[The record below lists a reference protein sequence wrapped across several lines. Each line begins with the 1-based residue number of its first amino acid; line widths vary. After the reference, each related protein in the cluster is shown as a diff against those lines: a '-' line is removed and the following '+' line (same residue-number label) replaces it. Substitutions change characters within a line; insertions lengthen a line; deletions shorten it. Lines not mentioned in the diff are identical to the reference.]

1 MNISSREVGDAIV
14 VMVEG
19 NLDTNTS
26 PDAQNYLDQLVN
38 SGTQKILISFE
49 STNYVSSA
57 GLRVVLATA
66 KLLNK
71 NGGDLR
77 LCNLSATVHDV
88 FEISGF
94 TTILNVFDSEKEAIE
109 GF

>member
-26 PDAQNYLDQLVN
+26 PDAQNYLDQLVD
-38 SGTQKILISFE
+38 SGSRKILISFE

-77 LCNLSATVHDV
+77 LCNLSSTVRDV

-109 GF
+109 SF

>member
-1 MNISSREVGDAIV
+1 MEISKREVGDAMV
-14 VMVEG
+14 VDIEG

-26 PDAQNYLDQLVN
+26 PDAQIFIDELINLGAIKIVVN
-38 SGTQKILISFE
+38 FE
-49 STNYVSSA
+49 QTHFVSSA

-66 KLLNK
+66 KLLKK
-71 NGGDLR
+71 NGGDLQ
-77 LCNLSATVHDV
+77 LCNLSHMVRDV

-94 TTILNVFDSEKEAIE
+94 TTILNVCNSEQEAIE

>member
-26 PDAQNYLDQLVN
+26 PDAQNYLDQLVD
-38 SGTQKILISFE
+38 SGSQKILISFE

-66 KLLNK
+66 KLLSK

-77 LCNLSATVHDV
+77 LCSLSSTVHDV

-94 TTILNVFDSEKEAIE
+94 TTILNVFDSEKEALE
-109 GF
+109 SF